1 MTSQLQ
7 APSIQD
13 FPRIYPIQEQLRF
26 LVRYAITAPSTRN
39 TQPWRFRVD
48 RDRIVIRADL
58 TRAQPVADGD
68 RRELYLS
75 LGCAL
80 ENLLVA
86 AEQFGFRHTVAY
98 LPEWPGEE
106 VAAVAAFRPGGHGSP
121 ERRGLTLQTLLVRRS
136 AHGRFTDEPV
146 DDADASALRA
156 CRTERDLELA
166 FVTAPERRRVVQ
178 GLHRIA
184 NELALADPA
193 YRAELAEWVGRG
205 AFGTPWPVSRIGQA
219 ALSNR
224 RAAQRLAGLDAVAA
238 GASPLLVLIS
248 SRDDDRASQ
257 IRSGQLLERVWL
269 TATSRG
275 LALQPLSVTLETP
288 RLRTRLSRAMGA
300 ELPWAQQLVRIGHPP
315 EPGRHRTPRRP
326 LGEVIDP
333 PGAAS

>member
-1 MTSQLQ
+1 MTSRLQ

-26 LVRYAITAPSTRN
+26 LVRYAVIAPSTRN

-58 TRAQPVADGD
+58 TRAQPAADRD

-98 LPEWPGEE
+98 LPEWPDEE
-106 VAAVAAFRPGGHGSP
+106 VAAMVAFRPGGHGSP

-136 AHGRFTDEPV
+136 AHGRFSDEPV
-146 DDADASALRA
+146 DDADAAALRA
-156 CRTERDLELA
+156 CLTERELELS
-166 FVTAPERRRVVQ
+166 FVTEPERRRVVQ

-184 NELALADPA
+184 NRLALADPD
-193 YRAELAEWVGRG
+193 YREELAEWVGQG
-205 AFGTPWPVSRIGQA
+205 AFGTPWPVSRIGRA

-224 RAAQRLAGLDAVAA
+224 RVAQQLAGLDAVAV
-238 GASPLLVLIS
+238 GSSPLLALLS
-248 SRDDDRASQ
+248 SRDDDRPSQ

-269 TATSRG
+269 TAASRG
-275 LALQPLSVTLETP
+275 LALQPLSAALETP
-288 RLRTRLSRAMGA
+288 RLRARLSRVMGA
-300 ELPWAQQLVRIGHPP
+300 GLPWAQQLMRIGHPR

-326 LGEVIDP
+326 LDEVIES
-333 PGAAS
+333 PGLAT